1 MNAWAATQPRTFR
14 QEAEWTVD
22 KHYRSLEGEVIG
34 KVDRKLSARNM
45 RLDHSDLEE
54 AYCQA
59 WHGVCEQIADGVKIA
74 SLTAML
80 VEVTWRRAVDSYRE
94 LHASQ
99 YADIDLDSSGVELDL
114 DKRLDDQAK
123 LQRLI
128 DRLKRRL
135 SQQECQVISLCW
147 IHGYTRPEA
156 RRLLGIKDEARMQ
169 KLMDRATKK
178 IGGVVAG
185 IDARGCG
192 GEEWAGMLRAYALG
206 LLGEDEHD
214 HRRASEHT
222 EECASC
228 RRYVTALRRVAA
240 VVPPFVPPAIH
251 RANALTQLHRFF
263 AELLGSSPAP
273 TTAATATGSAAGGG
287 ATVMGSLG
295 GVKVAAVIVVAAAA
309 GATAAIHVT
318 EGHHRAPVRHPVAR
332 VATHTPTSADREAYE
347 RATILAREALV
358 SQARQLSLVAARRA
372 NSVPESH
379 PTAVEKEFGF
389 EGQHASSGV
398 SATPPHVTASSASTS
413 TDARSEHFQSAT
425 SESSSST
432 AANVKAVQQEFGPER

>member
-1 MNAWAATQPRTFR
+1 
-14 QEAEWTVD
+14 VD
-22 KHYRSLEGEVIG
+22 KHYHSLEAEVVG
-34 KVDRKLSARNM
+34 KVARRLSARNM

-80 VEVTWRRAVDSYRE
+80 VEVTWRRAIDSYRE
-94 LHASQ
+94 LHAGQ
-99 YADIDLDSSGVELDL
+99 YADVDIDSRGVEVDLDE
-114 DKRLDDQAK
+114 RLDDQAK

-222 EECASC
+222 EQCASC
-228 RRYVTALRRVAA
+228 RRYVTALKRVAA
-240 VVPPFVPPAIH
+240 VVPPFVPPGIH
-251 RANALTQLHRFF
+251 RAGLLTQLQRFLTEF
-263 AELLGSSPAP
+263 VGSTPASQ
-273 TTAATATGSAAGGG
+273 TTAATATSGAAGGG

-295 GVKVAAVIVVAAAA
+295 GVKVAAAIVVAAAA

-318 EGHHRAPVRHPVAR
+318 EGHHRPVRHPVAR
-332 VATHTPTSADREAYE
+332 VTTNTRTPVNA
-347 RATILAREALV
+347 RATLPTREGV
-358 SQARQLSLVAARRA
+358 VGQTRQPSPVIGQHVDTVTA
-372 NSVPESH
+372 SH
-379 PTAVEKEFGF
+379 PTAVEREFGF
-389 EGQHASSGV
+389 EGQHTSSSV
-398 SATPPHVTASSASTS
+398 PAPPEHVSASTASAS
-413 TDARSEHFQSAT
+413 TNAGREQFRPETPESAPQ
-425 SESSSST
+425 T
-432 AANVKAVQQEFGPER
+432 AANIRAAQREFGPER